1 MTLDQVRLTLR
12 LGRFELLAFV
22 VLVLGSVVA
31 AFVASAWV
39 DSLRPAAEC
48 IPTTFGVYTEPPQS
62 CKAAVAALNAW
73 YSAQGGL
80 PGLIGGLVVFLPL
93 AAGLFLGVPIVAR
106 ELERGTTRLA
116 WTLTPSRLR
125 WYVARL
131 VPVLVIV
138 AVISFAAGIAS
149 DRVMAANEPGI
160 DLANSFAGFGS
171 RGVLLASRAVFIF
184 AVAVAV
190 ASIVGRSLP
199 SIIIATVIVAVGLTG
214 GGDVH
219 QRILRTEAVPRE
231 SGQVLPGDMYIDQRF
246 RLPDG
251 SLVRWDHFGNDGN
264 GQFDQDG
271 NPMYPIVDLV
281 VPGERYRGAET
292 REALVLAGGSLVA
305 LTLAAF
311 VVTRRRPD

>member
-22 VLVLGSVVA
+22 GLVLGSVLA

-48 IPTTFGVYTEPPQS
+48 LPTFNEYTELTRS
-62 CKAAVAALNAW
+62 CLAALNAW
-73 YSAQGGL
+73 DSPKGGL
-80 PGLIGGLVVFLPL
+80 VGLIGGPVEFLPL

-149 DRVMAANEPGI
+149 DRVMAASEPGI
-160 DLANSFAGFGS
+160 DLANSFAGFGL

-190 ASIVGRSLP
+190 GSIVGRSLP

-214 GGDVH
+214 GADVH

-251 SLVRWDHFGNDGN
+251 SLVRWDYFGNEVPLDA
-264 GQFDQDG
+264 DG
-271 NPMYPIVDLV
+271 NPKYPMVDLV